1 MSNQY
6 TFETRNIINILEEGP
21 PTRKTVKRI
30 IIHLTRLDAE
40 VERLY
45 KTIETA
51 RQEAYFSGRA
61 DGIKEF
67 AERLKKKT
75 YPFPCAIGVENAV
88 TIRAINDLVKEMTE
102 GKDES

>member
-21 PTRKTVKRI
+21 PTRNTVNRI
-30 IIHLTRLDAE
+30 IIHLIHLDAE

-51 RQEAYFSGRA
+51 RQEAYFSGRN

-67 AERLKKKT
+67 AENAKKNHL
-75 YPFPCAIGVENAV
+75 AIFN
-88 TIRAINDLVKEMTE
+88 TIYSHTHFCEMIDNLAKEMTE